1 MVWKRWLF
9 VFLVAFGCMVGV
21 ISLYYSSLSGVMSK
35 LGLLSGDPST
45 LIDRNELAR
54 GMRGI
59 GGTLTCDYW
68 GAVSLSPHYLLT
80 PAAERIQLGAMLGYK
95 RMECGVVYGL
105 SGNVERSVYTFLKGL
120 YYLRSSYLTYLEL
133 VSRDPSICAA
143 YRFPA
148 ITPMLATYI
157 ASTRGN
163 ARSAVEP
170 VVAHI
175 IELQQKVQERCIDRE
190 QLEF

>member
-1 MVWKRWLF
+1 MVWKRLLY
-9 VFLVAFGCMVGV
+9 VLLVGFGLLVGL
-21 ISLYYSSLSGVMSK
+21 ISLYYSSLSGVMGK

-59 GGTLTCDYW
+59 GGTLSCDYW
-68 GAVSLSPHYLLT
+68 GAVSLAPHYLLT
-80 PAAERIQLGAMLGYK
+80 PPAERIQLGAILGYK

-105 SGNVERSVYTFLKGL
+105 AGNVERSVYTFLKGL
-120 YYLRSSYLTYLEL
+120 YYLRSSYLAYFEL
-133 VSRDPSICAA
+133 VARDPTICAA

-170 VVAHI
+170 VVSHI
-175 IELQQKVQERCIDRE
+175 IELQQKVQERCIDQNE
-190 QLEF
+190 PTF